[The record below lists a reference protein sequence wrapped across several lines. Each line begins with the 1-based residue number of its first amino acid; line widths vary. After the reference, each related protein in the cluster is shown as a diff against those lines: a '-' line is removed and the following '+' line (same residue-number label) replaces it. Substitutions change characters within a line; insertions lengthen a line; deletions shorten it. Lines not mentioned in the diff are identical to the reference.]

1 MQSTKIGK
9 GYLNFSIG
17 GKVTINDQIFSVVDC
32 LDSGKFTLID
42 ELKRQRGSGQLKKNL
57 EKKSERSPDFIGFI
71 RIDSDEYEAIAYN
84 SSSVSVSV
92 FKSVES

>member
-9 GYLNFSIG
+9 GYLNFSVG
-17 GKVTINDQIFSVVDC
+17 GKVTINNEIFSVVDC
-32 LDSGKFTLID
+32 CDDGKFTLID
-42 ELKRQRGSGQLKKNL
+42 ELKRQRGAGQLKKNL

-71 RIDSDEYEAIAYN
+71 RIDSDEYEAIAYT

-92 FKSVES
+92 FKSAES